1 MNSNVERLRNPMV
14 GDAPSRRDSPARP
27 AERLQRRSRHPD
39 HQEADR
45 EQKVRLEERRK
56 ERGRIARELHDTLF
70 QGFLGASLLLQATV
84 EQTPADS
91 PTKSTLNRVLH
102 LMYRGIDEGRA
113 ALQELRPPA
122 DAPPSIE
129 EALYC
134 LWDELTPGGVQ
145 FRILVE
151 GQAKAINPAIQEQ
164 IYLVAREAVHN
175 ALRHSGATAIEAEIE
190 YSYRRLRVIV
200 RDNGCGID
208 PKLVQSGRDLH
219 WGLSGMRERAGG
231 IGAELRIW
239 SRPGAGTEVE
249 ISVPVRNVANVTAQL
264 SSANRGPGDNPHWQD
279 AWPSAM

>member
-1 MNSNVERLRNPMV
+1 MNFNVEQSLNPTV
-14 GDAPSRRDSPARP
+14 GETLTRRDSLARS
-27 AERLQRRSRHPD
+27 AERLPRSLRHPD
-39 HQEADR
+39 HHQADR

-102 LMYRGIDEGRA
+102 LMYRGIEEGRA
-113 ALQELRPPA
+113 ALQELRPSA
-122 DAPPSIE
+122 DAPPSLE

-151 GQAKAINPAIQEQ
+151 GQAKTLNPAIHEQ
-164 IYLVAREAVHN
+164 IYLIAREALHN

-208 PKLVQSGRDLH
+208 PTLIQSGRDLH
-219 WGLSGMRERAGG
+219 WGLAGMRERAASV
-231 IGAELRIW
+231 GAQVRIW

-249 ISVPVRNVANVTAQL
+249 IAVPVHHAGQAHAQF
-264 SSANRGPGDNPHWQD
+264 SIAKFAPGDLTRPQT
-279 AWPSAM
+279 ARPSPM